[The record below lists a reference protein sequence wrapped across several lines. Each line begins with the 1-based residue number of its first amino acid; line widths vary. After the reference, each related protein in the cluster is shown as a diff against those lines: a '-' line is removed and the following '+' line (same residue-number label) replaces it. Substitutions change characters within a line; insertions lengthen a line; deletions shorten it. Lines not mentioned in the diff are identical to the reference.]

1 MKETL
6 LLSLLSFFGL
16 SLTYGQQLKPL
27 YSKTDTL
34 PRVVYKD
41 LNERPLP
48 KLEMRGE
55 NYLGDGMWSLKS
67 EGVKSVDINKER
79 GVVII
84 ELTPEYKP
92 VLMSLSDIVKKYTNV
107 KSERV
112 IFKIDDRFVQNNPRE
127 VLIDESNIMLISVSP
142 VKFVGDL
149 EDMYMITLIPRTD
162 KNLKKFNEIRIR

>member
-1 MKETL
+1 MKKKL
-6 LLSLLSFFGL
+6 FFSLLSFFGL

-41 LNERPLP
+41 LNERALP

-67 EGVKSVDINKER
+67 EGVKSIDINKER
-79 GVVII
+79 GVVVI

-92 VLMSLSDIVKKYTNV
+92 VLMSLSDIVKKHTNI

-142 VKFVGDL
+142 VKFIGDL
-149 EDMYMITLIPRTD
+149 EDLYMVTLVPRTD
-162 KNLKKFNEIRIR
+162 KNVEKLNQIRIR